1 MSIICFL
8 ALRTVT
14 QKPLQWFRDNR
25 AIFELAKH
33 DKTSGETKEQKEV
46 ESFLSYLCQDNLFHL
61 LSRCT
66 RAATI
71 GTTSIW

>member
-25 AIFELAKH
+25 GIFELAKH

-46 ESFLSYLCQDNLFHL
+46 ESCLIFVRIIYSISYPGVREQRL
-61 LSRCT
+61 
-66 RAATI
+66 
-71 GTTSIW
+71 

>member
-46 ESFLSYLCQDNLFHL
+46 ESCLIMSIIYVISYPGVREQRL
-61 LSRCT
+61 
-66 RAATI
+66 
-71 GTTSIW
+71 

>member
-46 ESFLSYLCQDNLFHL
+46 ESCLIFVKIVFSISYPGVREQRL
-61 LSRCT
+61 
-66 RAATI
+66 
-71 GTTSIW
+71 